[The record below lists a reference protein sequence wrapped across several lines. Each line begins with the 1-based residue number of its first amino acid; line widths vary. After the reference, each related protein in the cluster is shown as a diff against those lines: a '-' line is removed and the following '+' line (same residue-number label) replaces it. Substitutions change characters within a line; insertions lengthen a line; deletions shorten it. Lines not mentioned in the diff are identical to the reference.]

1 MSTLTSNATKRQ
13 QFRQLSVLIG
23 LNFVDMLGF
32 AMVFPLEATWIPLPV
47 LLFWI

>member
-32 AMVFPLEATWIPLPV
+32 AMVFPLLSRSSPKGP
-47 LLFWI
+47 FSSR